1 MCECKSAPREERRRR
16 RKRSEREREIERYR
30 CEEGTEDA
38 TGPE

>member
-1 MCECKSAPREERRRR
+1 MHRE
-16 RKRSEREREIERYR
+16 KRGGGGRGASEREREIERYR